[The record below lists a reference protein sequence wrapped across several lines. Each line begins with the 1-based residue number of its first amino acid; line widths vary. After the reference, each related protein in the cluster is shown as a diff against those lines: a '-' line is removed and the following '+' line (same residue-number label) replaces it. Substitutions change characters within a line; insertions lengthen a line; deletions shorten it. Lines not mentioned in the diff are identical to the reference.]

1 MAARPR
7 GDRPAR
13 ALAALLGLCLALAVP
28 VGLLPGSEA
37 LAQSSPGTTRD
48 AQRRLDAVRRELR
61 EVAAERRR
69 LEGQR
74 GDASRALRAADERV
88 AALGRTLGQT
98 ERQLA
103 AEQAALAELDRRRQ
117 TLRADQAG
125 HRRALAALLRAAHRE
140 GGSGAL
146 QSLLSQDHMA
156 DAARRLAYHRY
167 LQRERSRRSAALA
180 AELRELD
187 AVEAGIRERQAA
199 LDAARE
205 ARREQLAALGRERSR
220 RAQTLGDLE
229 RRYSDREARERA
241 LGSDAK
247 DLQTVVTR
255 LRAAAARAAAERA
268 AADRAARREAQREAQ
283 RDAAAKPRTG
293 SGRDT
298 TRNTAR
304 NPARPARTVA
314 SAAPVRVGGL
324 GWPAS
329 GDLLAGYG
337 GRMPDGR
344 SSSGLLIAASAGSPV
359 RAVADGEVVFG
370 EWMTGYG
377 LILIVDHGNGY
388 LSLYAH
394 TESLLK
400 NPGDRVKRGE
410 HVARVGSSG
419 GQSRPALYFE
429 LRRNGQ
435 PVDPRQWLSRQ

>member
-1 MAARPR
+1 MPACPR
-7 GDRPAR
+7 SRSPAR
-13 ALAALLGLCLALAVP
+13 APAALLGLCLALAALT
-28 VGLLPGSEA
+28 GLPPARDA
-37 LAQSSPGTTRD
+37 LAQASPGTTRD
-48 AQRRLDAVRRELR
+48 AQRRLEAVRRELR

-69 LEGQR
+69 LEGER
-74 GDASRALRAADERV
+74 GAASRALRAADERV
-88 AALGRTLGQT
+88 AALGRDLGQT
-98 ERQLA
+98 ERLLA
-103 AEQAALAELDRRRQ
+103 AEQAALAGLERRRQ
-117 TLRADQAG
+117 ALRADQAG
-125 HRRALAALLRAAHRE
+125 HRRALAALLRAAHRDA
-140 GGSGAL
+140 GGGAL
-146 QSLLSQDHMA
+146 QALLSQDRVA
-156 DAARRLAYHRY
+156 DAGRRLAYHGY

-187 AVEAGIRERQAA
+187 TVEAGIRARRAA
-199 LDAARE
+199 LDAARA
-205 ARREQLAALGRERSR
+205 ARREQLAALDTERRSR
-220 RAQTLGDLE
+220 AATLGELE
-229 RRYSDREARERA
+229 QRYADRQARERA

-247 DLQTVVTR
+247 ALQTVVSQ

-268 AADRAARREAQREAQ
+268 AAERAAARDAQRAES
-283 RDAAAKPRTG
+283 AARSGAKPRSGG
-293 SGRDT
+293 SRP
-298 TRNTAR
+298 
-304 NPARPARTVA
+304 PARTPKTVA

-337 GRMPDGR
+337 ARMPDGR

-359 RAVADGEVVFG
+359 RAVADGQVVFG

-400 NPGDRVKRGE
+400 NPGDAVKRGE
-410 HVARVGSSG
+410 TVARVGSSG
-419 GQSRPALYFE
+419 GQARPALYFE

>member
-1 MAARPR
+1 MTAGQRRQGPVRAPGARLVLWLTAGLMAGVLAGLPCG
-7 GDRPAR
+7 GD
-13 ALAALLGLCLALAVP
+13 
-28 VGLLPGSEA
+28 
-37 LAQSSPGTTRD
+37 AQAQTSPGTTRD

-74 GDASRALRAADERV
+74 GEASRALRTADERV
-88 AALGRTLGQT
+88 AALGRSLGQT

-103 AEQAALAELDRRRQ
+103 AEQAALAGLERRRQ
-117 TLRADQAG
+117 TLRADQAD

-140 GGSGAL
+140 GGNGAL
-146 QSLLSQDHMA
+146 QALLSQDSVA
-156 DAARRLAYHRY
+156 DAGRRLAYHGY
-167 LQRERSRRSAALA
+167 LQRERARRSALLA
-180 AELRELD
+180 AELQELD
-187 AVEAGIRERQAA
+187 RVEAGIRERQAA
-199 LDAARE
+199 LDAARDT
-205 ARREQLAALGRERSR
+205 RREQLAALGRERSR

-268 AADRAARREAQREAQ
+268 AADRAARREAQREA
-283 RDAAAKPRTG
+283 AAARPRVGTG
-293 SGRDT
+293 RS
-298 TRNTAR
+298 A
-304 NPARPARTVA
+304 PRPSKTVA

-337 GRMPDGR
+337 ARMPDGR
-344 SSSGLLIAASAGSPV
+344 NSSGLLIAASAGSPV

-394 TESLLK
+394 TESLLR
-400 NPGDRVKRGE
+400 NPGDRVKRGDT
-410 HVARVGSSG
+410 VARVGSSG
-419 GQSRPALYFE
+419 GQARPALYFE

-435 PVDPRQWLSRQ
+435 PVDPKRWLSRQ